1 MRSRRNVVATM
12 QRADR
17 CAESS
22 ITLVTMLTR
31 RSTRRWCSP
40 FFCATVSVA
49 LGAAYMYAAG
59 APSYYLLVNF
69 SALAAGLLAASL
81 VRSAL
86 VLNQQVVGTFTF
98 AVGLVLLATA
108 LVGHRVDG
116 ASRWVRIAGIS
127 FQPSLILLPLV
138 MVLFAGN
145 RYWLSSIGLLLAGTA
160 LAFQPDRAVAGAL
173 TAGLAVQWVYRRDA
187 WVTLSLVGA
196 SCGFAATLVRDDH
209 VPPAPFVEHVVQSAF
224 AFDVLYGLAIVV
236 ALVIPLIPAIVGVVT
251 KTADVVEY
259 AVFGTTWLA
268 LIAFALASN
277 YPTPL
282 AGYGTSGIVGY
293 CLSSALFV
301 RQRDLPL

>member
-1 MRSRRNVVATM
+1 MH
-12 QRADR
+12 
-17 CAESS
+17 
-22 ITLVTMLTR
+22 
-31 RSTRRWCSP
+31 
-40 FFCATVSVA
+40 
-49 LGAAYMYAAG
+49 AAG
-59 APSYYLLVNF
+59 APSSYLLVNL

-81 VRSAL
+81 VRSSL
-86 VLNQQVVGTFTF
+86 VLNQQVVGTFTV

-116 ASRWVRIAGIS
+116 ASRWVRVAGIS

-145 RYWLSSIGLLLAGTA
+145 RYWLSSIGLLLAGAA

-224 AFDVLYGLAIVV
+224 AFDTLYGLAIVAAV
-236 ALVIPLIPAIVGVVT
+236 VIPLIPAIVGVVSET
-251 KTADVVEY
+251 EDVVEY

-268 LIAFALASN
+268 LIAFSLGGN
-277 YPTPL
+277 YPTLL
-282 AGYGTSGIVGY
+282 AGYGASGIVGY
-293 CLSSALFV
+293 CLSSALLV
-301 RQRDLPL
+301 RRRDLPSPKQAN

>member
-1 MRSRRNVVATM
+1 
-12 QRADR
+12 
-17 CAESS
+17 
-22 ITLVTMLTR
+22 
-31 RSTRRWCSP
+31 
-40 FFCATVSVA
+40 VSVA

-69 SALAAGLLAASL
+69 SALAAGLLAASF

-86 VLNQQVVGTFTF
+86 VLNQQVVGTFTV

-108 LVGHRVDG
+108 LVGHRVAG
-116 ASRWVRIAGIS
+116 ASRWARIAGIS

-145 RYWLSSIGLLLAGTA
+145 RYWLSSIGLLLAGAA

-173 TAGLAVQWVYRRDA
+173 MAGLAVQWVYRRDA

-196 SCGFAATLVRDDH
+196 SCGFAATLATRDDH

-224 AFDVLYGLAIVV
+224 AFDALYGLAIVV
-236 ALVIPLIPAIVGVVT
+236 ALAIPLIPAIVGGVT
-251 KTADVVEY
+251 ETDDVVEY

-268 LIAFALASN
+268 LIAFALGGN
-277 YPTPL
+277 
-282 AGYGTSGIVGY
+282 
-293 CLSSALFV
+293 
-301 RQRDLPL
+301 

>member
-1 MRSRRNVVATM
+1 
-12 QRADR
+12 
-17 CAESS
+17 
-22 ITLVTMLTR
+22 
-31 RSTRRWCSP
+31 
-40 FFCATVSVA
+40 VSVA

-69 SALAAGLLAASL
+69 AALAAGLLAASL

-86 VLNQQVVGTFTF
+86 VLNQQVAGTFTV
-98 AVGLVLLATA
+98 AAGLVVLATA
-108 LVGHRVDG
+108 LVGHGVDG

-145 RYWLSSIGLLLAGTA
+145 RYWLSSIGLLLAAAG

-196 SCGFAATLVRDDH
+196 SCGFAGTLVRDDR

-224 AFDVLYGLAIVV
+224 AFDPLYGLAIVA
-236 ALVIPLIPAIVGVVT
+236 ALVILLIPAIAGFVT
-251 KTADVVEY
+251 ETEDVVEH

-268 LIAFALASN
+268 LIAFALVGN

-293 CLSSALFV
+293 CLSSALLV
-301 RQRDLPL
+301 RRRGRHAPE

>member
-1 MRSRRNVVATM
+1 
-12 QRADR
+12 
-17 CAESS
+17 
-22 ITLVTMLTR
+22 MLTR
-31 RSTRRWCSP
+31 RSTRRWFSP

-59 APSYYLLVNF
+59 APSYYLLVNV

-86 VLNQQVVGTFTF
+86 VLNQQVVGTFTV

-108 LVGHRVDG
+108 LVGHGVDG

-145 RYWLSSIGLLLAGTA
+145 RYWLSSTGLLLAGAA

-173 TAGLAVQWVYRRDA
+173 TAGLAVLWVYRRDA
-187 WVTLSLVGA
+187 WVTLSLAGA

-224 AFDVLYGLAIVV
+224 AFDALYGLAIVV

-251 KTADVVEY
+251 GTEDVVEY

-268 LIAFALASN
+268 LIAFALGGN

-293 CLSSALFV
+293 CLSSALLV
-301 RQRDLPL
+301 RRRDLPSR